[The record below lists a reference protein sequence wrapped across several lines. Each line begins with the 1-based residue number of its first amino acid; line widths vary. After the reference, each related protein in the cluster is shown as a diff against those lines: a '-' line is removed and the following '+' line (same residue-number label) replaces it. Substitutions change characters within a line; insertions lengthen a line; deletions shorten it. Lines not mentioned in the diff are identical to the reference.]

1 MSIDDEIQRSIEAG
15 EISYLELSL
24 PSDPVARVMLVHREL
39 REMLHGPWT
48 GITAERR
55 FGRLRADLERFVI
68 GDAITM
74 SLHPREHG
82 TAYMGLLEPPRRG
95 IFDIRSRDPKPG
107 YRVFGGFPKR
117 DVFAAMYLKP
127 RSVTPDWS
135 TEQPIADNEHA
146 WQWAIH
152 ECETRWKKVFSQPP
166 LTGAQPSDF
175 ITTDAIAV

>member
-1 MSIDDEIQRSIEAG
+1 MSIDDEFQRGIEAG
-15 EISYLELSL
+15 EVSYLELSL
-24 PSDPVARVMLVHREL
+24 PSDPVARVMLVHRDFRNVL
-39 REMLHGPWT
+39 DGPWADT
-48 GITAERR
+48 RAERR

-68 GDAITM
+68 GGAITM
-74 SLHPREHG
+74 SLHPREHR

-107 YRVFGGFPKR
+107 IRVFGGFPRK
-117 DVFAAMYLKP
+117 DVFAAMHYEF
-127 RSVTPDWS
+127 RSKAPDWS
-135 TEQPIADNEHA
+135 AKEPIAGNEHR